1 MADIFD
7 GYRLAEAWD
16 EMFAAPGKPRTPYDA
31 VVSVLQPM
39 DPAELRFRADQ
50 LARVF
55 TDRGVTYDFA
65 GEERPFP
72 LDLIPRVIDAV
83 EWDHIARGVRQRVRA
98 LEAFLADVY
107 GAGRAFQ
114 DGVVPWRLIF
124 TSPRYCREVADFAPP
139 NGVRVHVAGI
149 DLVRDEAGRFRVL
162 EDNVRVPS
170 GVSYVIE
177 NRLAMTRTFPALFAE
192 QSVHEV
198 EEYPTRLL
206 SALRAAAPVASRDD
220 PVVVVLTPGVHNPAY
235 FEHTLL
241 ARLMGVELVEG
252 RDLFCAKNKVYVH
265 TTRGRRPVDVIYRRV
280 DDEFLDPL
288 HFRPDSVVGCP
299 GVINAARAGNVTI
312 ANGVGNGVA
321 DDKLVY
327 TYIPDLI
334 RYYLSEE
341 PLLDNVESYRL
352 DDPEVLKW
360 ALDALGELVV
370 KPVDGAGGRGI
381 VIGPRASQAELAVL
395 RERVAADPRGWVAQR
410 PVALSTSPVL
420 IGEFLAPRHIDLRP
434 FAVNDG
440 EDVWVLPGG
449 LTRVAL
455 AEGELVVNSSQG
467 GGSKDTWVLAGQSQ
481 RSPVTGSAF
490 PLLAKPQ
497 AGPAAA
503 QAGPAAGRPG
513 GPGVGRQSG
522 PDQ

>member
-7 GYRLAEAWD
+7 GYRLAQAWD
-16 EMFAAPGKPRTPYDA
+16 EMFAAPGKPRAPYDA
-31 VVSVLQPM
+31 LVSVLQPM

-83 EWDHIARGVRQRVRA
+83 EWDLVSRGVRQRVRA

-107 GAGRAFQ
+107 GPGRVFE
-114 DGVVPWRLIF
+114 DGVMPWRLIY
-124 TSPRYCREVADFAPP
+124 TSPRFRREVADFAPP

-149 DLVRDEAGRFRVL
+149 DLIRDEQGRFRVL

-177 NRLAMTRTFPALFAE
+177 NRLAMTRTFPALFAD
-192 QSVHEV
+192 QSVHRV
-198 EEYPTRLL
+198 DDYPSRLL
-206 SALRAAAPVASRDD
+206 AALRAAAPRGTSD
-220 PVVVVLTPGVHNPAY
+220 PCVVVLTPGVHNAAY

-252 RDLFCAKNKVYVH
+252 RDLFCARNRVYVH

-280 DDEFLDPL
+280 DDDFLDPL
-288 HFRPDSVVGCP
+288 QFRPDSVIGCP
-299 GVINAARAGNVTI
+299 GMINAARAGHVTI
-312 ANGVGNGVA
+312 ANAVGNGVA

-341 PLLDNVESYRL
+341 PILDNVESYRL
-352 DDPEVLKW
+352 DDPEM
-360 ALDALGELVV
+360 LDLGPRLARRAGGE
-370 KPVDGAGGRGI
+370 AGGRGGRGRHRHRPEG
-381 VIGPRASQAELAVL
+381 VGGRTGGAARA
-395 RERVAADPRGWVAQR
+395 AAG
-410 PVALSTSPVL
+410 
-420 IGEFLAPRHIDLRP
+420 
-434 FAVNDG
+434 
-440 EDVWVLPGG
+440 
-449 LTRVAL
+449 
-455 AEGELVVNSSQG
+455 
-467 GGSKDTWVLAGQSQ
+467 
-481 RSPVTGSAF
+481 
-490 PLLAKPQ
+490 
-497 AGPAAA
+497 GPARLD
-503 QAGPAAGRPG
+503 GPAAGRPVHLAGAHRRGPRAAAHRPAALRRQRRRGRVAAARRPDPGRAAGRGAG
-513 GPGVGRQSG
+513 GQLQPGRGIEGHLGAGRAEVSHPG
-522 PDQ
+522 AACRAVFACWPPSRPWPGRR

>member
-7 GYRLAEAWD
+7 GYRLADAWD
-16 EMFAAPGKPRTPYDA
+16 EMFAAPGVPRLPYA
-31 VVSVLQPM
+31 PIISVLQPM

-55 TDRGVTYDFA
+55 SDRGVTYDFA

-107 GAGRAFQ
+107 GAGRAFE
-114 DGVVPWRLIF
+114 DGVVPWRLIY
-124 TSPRYCREVADFAPP
+124 TSPRFRREVADFTPP

-149 DLVRDEAGRFRVL
+149 DLVRDEDGRFRVL
-162 EDNVRVPS
+162 EDNIRVPS

-192 QSVHEV
+192 QSVHQV
-198 EEYPTRLL
+198 EEYPSRLL
-206 SALRAAAPVASRDD
+206 AALRAAAPTARTED
-220 PVVVVLTPGVHNPAY
+220 PCVVVLTPGVHNAAY

-252 RDLFCAKNKVYVH
+252 RDLFCARNKVYVH
-265 TTRGRRPVDVIYRRV
+265 TTRGSRQVDVVYRRV
-280 DDEFLDPL
+280 DEEFLDPL
-288 HFRPDSVVGCP
+288 HFRPDSVIGCP
-299 GVINAARAGNVTI
+299 GVINAARAGHVTI
-312 ANGVGNGVA
+312 ANAVGNGVA

-327 TYIPDLI
+327 TYVPDLI
-334 RYYLSEE
+334 RYYLGEE

-352 DDPEVLKW
+352 DDPDVLRW
-360 ALDALGELVV
+360 VLDSLAELVV
-370 KPVDGAGGRGI
+370 KPVDGAGGVGI
-381 VIGPRASQAELAVL
+381 VIGPMASETELAVL
-395 RERVAADPRGWVAQR
+395 RERVAADPRGWMAQR

-420 IGEFLAPRHIDLRP
+420 IGEGLAPRHIDLRP

-440 EDVWVLPGG
+440 EDVWLLPGG

-455 AEGELVVNSSQG
+455 PEGELVVNSSQG
-467 GGSKDTWVLAGQSQ
+467 GGSKDTWVLAGPQSTEAVL
-481 RSPVTGSAF
+481 RPAVF
-490 PLLAKPQ
+490 PLLASPQLRKPPGHEPVGRQ
-497 AGPAAA
+497 AGP
-503 QAGPAAGRPG
+503 
-513 GPGVGRQSG
+513 
-522 PDQ
+522 DQ